1 MNVAGKAYKNN
12 ASGVV
17 VKVIDAFE
25 NIAILE
31 NKQKI
36 DIRELTNTDLYTEEL
51 DVSNF
56 FNQNSYNNLVDKI
69 RNIPTDNIPND
80 GNDGNE
86 VTRVNLGDGYDWHD
100 AVSNESL
107 IINTSEDYEREE
119 LAKKYGIVDNSESVN
134 KQNAAFDKLLNP
146 DSQKEEPSTAQNLLK
161 PVNEKEDVQRIDVD
175 REITPQMPI
184 QEDPVVKMFR
194 GIKRVVDFNITIDLA
209 NKIPRID
216 FIEMMEDSY
225 ETSIIDFLADEITD
239 SIISNPDNIRNI
251 IKNKIK
257 KTVSDYTKSSDTKT
271 VKLETNSDTKTK
283 RPYTRIKKDKKEEI

>member
-161 PVNEKEDVQRIDVD
+161 PVNEKEDVQRIDVN
-175 REITPQMPI
+175 REIPQQMPI